1 MCDQCSHNS
10 NKLRLLQQKKGM
22 RFASNKIPTH
32 FNVMPFR
39 FLSIPNLYI
48 YIFFVCITFFL
59 SFYCRKTFP
68 FRKEFTMETFK
79 SHETYKRENWHD
91 GHHQN
96 FVYEYDRHDLHDDD
110 HQWIQGS
117 LMSQSLSVGNSTIWN
132 MPKKKARTW
141 KKEEE
146 QKYSCFLPDLAHI
159 LSSLQLF
166 FRIWH
171 TKNTVE

>member
-1 MCDQCSHNS
+1 
-10 NKLRLLQQKKGM
+10 M

-39 FLSIPNLYI
+39 LLSIPNLYI
-48 YIFFVCITFFL
+48 YIFLVCITYFL

-141 KKEEE
+141 KKRRRIKIFLFSPRSRAYTVIITTLFSYLAYKKYGRVKKEKDIGTPEE
-146 QKYSCFLPDLAHI
+146 KKTA
-159 LSSLQLF
+159 
-166 FRIWH
+166 
-171 TKNTVE
+171 TKQ